1 VLVVDVLWFPEPNV
15 LLGRELAAD
24 EVLEDDGDA
33 TTYVRRL
40 QLTQP
45 ARPARNLNPSPTPS
59 PTTMPCKPGAA
70 HGRSKDHRP
79 TCPKWWS
86 PWR

>member
-1 VLVVDVLWFPEPNV
+1 MLVVDVLWFPEPNV

-45 ARPARNLNPSPTPS
+45 ARPARAT
-59 PTTMPCKPGAA
+59 
-70 HGRSKDHRP
+70 
-79 TCPKWWS
+79 
-86 PWR
+86 